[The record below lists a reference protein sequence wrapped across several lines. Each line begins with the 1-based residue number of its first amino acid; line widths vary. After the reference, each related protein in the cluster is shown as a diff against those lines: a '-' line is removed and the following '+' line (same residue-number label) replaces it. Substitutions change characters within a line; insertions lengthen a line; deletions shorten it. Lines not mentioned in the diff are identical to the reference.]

1 MSALTRSTTAFLSSS
16 IGRKIIVAVTGL
28 ALIGF
33 LAGHLVG
40 NLLIFT
46 GREAFNEYAEFLH
59 SVGHGAG
66 IWVAR
71 IGLLAA
77 VGAHIYFTI
86 KLTMENK
93 AARPKYA
100 YEGTIG
106 ATKNSRIMAISGL
119 TILSFIIFHILHFT
133 VRTDSELAQVGA
145 TDPWQMVII
154 GFQNI
159 WVVIFYLIS
168 MGLLCSHLSHGFS
181 SVFQTLG
188 ISTEKTRAFFDKIG
202 VAYAWLIFVGFA
214 SIPISIF
221 FGLVG

>member
-1 MSALTRSTTAFLSSS
+1 MSSLTRSTTSFLQSS

-28 ALIGF
+28 VLVGF

-71 IGLLAA
+71 ISLLGA
-77 VGAHIYFTI
+77 VALHIYFTI
-86 KLTMENK
+86 KLTLENK

-100 YEGTIG
+100 YDATIQ
-106 ATKNSRIMAISGL
+106 APKNSRMMAISGL
-119 TILSFIIFHILHFT
+119 TILSFIIFHLLHFT
-133 VRTDSELAQVGA
+133 VRTDAELSAVGA
-145 TDPWQMVII
+145 IDPWQMVII

-168 MGLLCSHLSHGFS
+168 MGLLCSHLGHGFS
-181 SVFQTLG
+181 SIFQTLG
-188 ISTEKTRAFFDKIG
+188 ISTEKTRPFFQKVG
-202 VAYAWLIFVGFA
+202 TAYAWIIFLGFI
-214 SIPISIF
+214 SIPVSIY